1 MEQMTFLDF
10 FAGIGGFRKGFEL
23 CGMRCVGHCEIDKY
37 ADRSY
42 RAIHDVKEDEW
53 YAADIT
59 KVAPQISPEQTCGQ
73 EDSRVRIFRSL
84 AASEGL
90 TEQEVDSLHLLN
102 SSKAKVLKIDPHG
115 LSLKM
120 LRISYPFMEDGTLR
134 PFSIRWPH
142 SATISNT
149 DCSIQSI
156 SAPSKS
162 RASVHCRLPT
172 SWSRTR
178 TQNISCPRRQWQSSY
193 PTHRWYAG
201 QRVYDPAGISVTMA
215 AQSGGWGGK
224 TGLYFVDLCN
234 GNPKLT
240 DHARCIKAKYN
251 SGITNRG
258 GDNSGVLIS
267 PAGMDKDAVLSFVDI
282 CTGRRNSPEKPA
294 ASSPPI
300 TAPSVIGA
308 AVPGCSMAA
317 VLS

>member
-42 RAIHDVKEDEW
+42 RAIHDVKEENGMQP
-53 YAADIT
+53 T
-59 KVAPQISPEQTCGQ
+59 SQKSPPQISPEQTCGQ

-90 TEQEVDSLHLLN
+90 TEQEVDSFLHLLN

-156 SAPSKS
+156 SAPLKIESECS
-162 RASVHCRLPT
+162 LSLADILEPD
-172 SWSRTR
+172 
-178 TQNISCPRRQWQSSY
+178 
-193 PTHRWYAG
+193 A
-201 QRVYDPAGISVTMA
+201 DP
-215 AQSGGWGGK
+215 K
-224 TGLYFVDLCN
+224 YFLSPQAVA
-234 GNPKLT
+234 KLLS
-240 DHARCIKAKYN
+240 N
-251 SGITNRG
+251 S
-258 GDNSGVLIS
+258 
-267 PAGMDKDAVLSFVDI
+267 
-282 CTGRRNSPEKPA
+282 
-294 ASSPPI
+294 
-300 TAPSVIGA
+300 
-308 AVPGCSMAA
+308 
-317 VLS
+317 

>member
-1 MEQMTFLDF
+1 MAQMTFLDF
-10 FAGIGGFRKGFEL
+10 FSGIGGFRKGFEL

-90 TEQEVDSLHLLN
+90 TEQEVDSFLHLLN

-156 SAPSKS
+156 SAPLKIESECS
-162 RASVHCRLPT
+162 LSLADILEPD
-172 SWSRTR
+172 
-178 TQNISCPRRQWQSSY
+178 
-193 PTHRWYAG
+193 A
-201 QRVYDPAGISVTMA
+201 DP
-215 AQSGGWGGK
+215 K
-224 TGLYFVDLCN
+224 YFLSPQAVA
-234 GNPKLT
+234 KLLS
-240 DHARCIKAKYN
+240 N
-251 SGITNRG
+251 S
-258 GDNSGVLIS
+258 
-267 PAGMDKDAVLSFVDI
+267 
-282 CTGRRNSPEKPA
+282 
-294 ASSPPI
+294 
-300 TAPSVIGA
+300 
-308 AVPGCSMAA
+308 
-317 VLS
+317 